1 MDPNNKNTIEQ
12 KVNKP
17 IVKIMPFSSRPQRYS
32 KCVIK
37 ESDMM
42 YTKQMGKKDSTQVNV
57 PTNKDSTDTIQV
69 PVRVIMNNRTLTIFA
84 GEGYDTHLDTF
95 TLLTSNLITADPQK
109 AKGNDLNCF
118 WINSEDGRAA
128 HLCPF
133 GCASESKVVEE
144 WRYDFNLFKYQCNYG
159 HKESELDMNL
169 KKKLDAKIKA
179 AKQGVMDDAQE
190 EMKRKAQKS
199 EEKKLSTKV
208 KKTNA
213 VALQAVQKE
222 INLEEMIKNEETER
236 EFKEEEDMKLR
247 IGQEQEKQKCLVNAI
262 KEKQLENQYNIKQKE
277 TELNVRNIKK
287 SAAAEVTKRRADLK
301 KLIQKM
307 KLKQKRKTN
316 SLAVKLQTV
325 RNSMASDMGKAYK
338 KGSSEICKIIGNGTE
353 EGNGGSLEKVEKR
366 KHYCIA
372 QFSENYAM
380 YQTCLDSEDFCHVCC
395 DNEFGEFF
403 MNDRET
409 CYLASCDA
417 DAPPKVDQEKDT
429 SGRWIWQSQVA
440 NGSS

>member
-1 MDPNNKNTIEQ
+1 M
-12 KVNKP
+12 
-17 IVKIMPFSSRPQRYS
+17 
-32 KCVIK
+32 
-37 ESDMM
+37 
-42 YTKQMGKKDSTQVNV
+42 
-57 PTNKDSTDTIQV
+57 
-69 PVRVIMNNRTLTIFA
+69 
-84 GEGYDTHLDTF
+84 
-95 TLLTSNLITADPQK
+95 
-109 AKGNDLNCF
+109 
-118 WINSEDGRAA
+118 
-128 HLCPF
+128 
-133 GCASESKVVEE
+133 
-144 WRYDFNLFKYQCNYG
+144 
-159 HKESELDMNL
+159 
-169 KKKLDAKIKA
+169 
-179 AKQGVMDDAQE
+179 
-190 EMKRKAQKS
+190 
-199 EEKKLSTKV
+199 
-208 KKTNA
+208 
-213 VALQAVQKE
+213 
-222 INLEEMIKNEETER
+222 
-236 EFKEEEDMKLR
+236 
-247 IGQEQEKQKCLVNAI
+247 
-262 KEKQLENQYNIKQKE
+262 
-277 TELNVRNIKK
+277 NVRNIKK

-380 YQTCLDSEDFCHVCC
+380 YQTCLDTEDFCHICC

-417 DAPPKVDQEKDT
+417 DAPPKVDQEKDS